1 MSSLPAFVQALGHGI
16 HVIDTG
22 FQRPRF
28 DASYLLVEQ
37 GRAAF
42 IDTGT
47 NHAVPRLLAA
57 LEALGLSPEAVDF
70 VIPTHVH
77 LDHAGGAGLLMQS
90 LPTARL
96 VVHPRGA
103 RHLID
108 PGQLMAGVRGVYGDE
123 EVERS
128 YGTLVPVAVERVM
141 QTNDGAVIELG
152 GRRLEFFDTPG
163 HARHHHCIWD
173 AESRGFF
180 SGDTF
185 GVSYEELST
194 PRGRWAVLA
203 TPPVQ
208 FEPDAL
214 RASIERLVACAPACM
229 YLTHYGRVDE
239 VQRLASLLLEQL
251 EETVDYASGL
261 APGPDRKTVLQE
273 GLAQIYARSLRR
285 DGSTLSIK
293 EVRARLALDIALNAR
308 GVDLWLQRREADTS
322 KADA

>member
-1 MSSLPAFVQALGHGI
+1 MPSLPTFVEALGHGI
-16 HVIDTG
+16 HAIDTG
-22 FQRPRF
+22 FRRPRF
-28 DASYLLVEQ
+28 DASYLLIHQE
-37 GRAAF
+37 RAAF

-47 NHAVPRLLAA
+47 NHAVPRLLVA
-57 LEALGLSPEAVDF
+57 LEALGLSREAVDF

-90 LPTARL
+90 LPAARL

-103 RHLID
+103 RHLIE
-108 PGQLMAGVRGVYGDE
+108 PAQLMAGVRGVYGDE

-128 YGTLVPVAVERVM
+128 YGTLVPVAMERVV
-141 QTNDGAVIELG
+141 QTVDGAVIEFG
-152 GRRLEFFDTPG
+152 GRALEFFDTPG

-173 AESRGFF
+173 ATSRGFF

-194 PRGRWAVLA
+194 PHGRWPVLA

-214 RASIERLVACAPACM
+214 RASIERLVGCSPACM
-229 YLTHYGRVDE
+229 YLTHYGRVDA
-239 VQRLASLLLEQL
+239 VPRLASLLLEQL

-261 APGPDRKTVLQE
+261 APGPDRPTVLKE
-273 GLAQIYARSLRR
+273 GLAQIYASSLRR
-285 DGSTLSIK
+285 DGSTLSVA
-293 EVRARLALDIALNAR
+293 EVRARLALDIALNAQ
-308 GVDLWLQRREADTS
+308 GVDLWLQRREADTA
-322 KADA
+322 KAGA